1 MNIRPLFIM
10 LLVLVLALAACTGD
24 GSGATSDTGAA
35 PADTSTPVTEATA
48 TTTADSTTVTSTET
62 MTDSEVMTETES
74 ITGTEEMTDSAGMTE
89 TEAIT
94 GTEEMTDSAGM
105 TETEA
110 ITGTEEVTATGDAA
124 VATEVYQ
131 VELNPADFVD
141 VVDNPYF
148 PLIPGTNYVY
158 ELQTADG
165 VERTEVEVL
174 AETKEILGITAT
186 VVRDMVSMGDKMI
199 EDTYDWFAQDKEGNV
214 WYLGEDVTNYENGA
228 VKDKA
233 GSWEAGVDGAI
244 AGIVMFGDPTAHVG
258 ETYRQEYYAGEA
270 EDMAELLSVTES
282 VTVPSG
288 SFDNVVKTHDFSP
301 LDPELQEEKYYAQ
314 GIGAV
319 KVVDLT
325 TGVEEV
331 LVEFTAP

>member
-1 MNIRPLFIM
+1 MNVRPLFIM
-10 LLVLVLALAACTGD
+10 LIVLALAACTGG
-24 GSGATSDTGAA
+24 GSDAPSDTEAA
-35 PADTSTPVTEATA
+35 PAETPTVLVEATA
-48 TTTADSTTVTSTET
+48 TTAADSTTITSTEEMTATET

-89 TEAIT
+89 TEGIS
-94 GTEEMTDSAGM
+94 GTEEMTDSAGV

-110 ITGTEEVTATGDAA
+110 YHVD
-124 VATEVYQ
+124 
-131 VELNPADFVD
+131 LNPADFVD

-148 PLIPGTNYVY
+148 PLIPGSKYVY

-165 VERTEVEVL
+165 VERTAVEVL
-174 AETKEILGITAT
+174 PETKEILGITAT
-186 VVRDMVSMGDKMI
+186 VVHDKVSMGDEMI

-214 WYLGEDVTNYENGA
+214 WYLGEDVTNYANGQ
-228 VKDKA
+228 VKDNA
-233 GSWEAGVDGAI
+233 GSWTAGVDGAMG
-244 AGIVMFGDPTAHVG
+244 GIVMFGDPAAHVG

-270 EDMAELLSVTES
+270 EDMGELLSVTES
-282 VTVPSG
+282 VTIPYG
-288 SFDNVVKTHDFSP
+288 SFDNVVQTHDFSP
-301 LDPELQEEKYYAQ
+301 LEPELQEDKYYAQ